1 VSTGVAF
8 EEVFDELFAVAYRV
22 ALRMTG
28 STTAAEDATSEAM
41 TRAYV
46 RWSRLAGATVAQAW
60 VVRTTT
66 NIILD
71 GYRRDRRNRTP
82 SASAP
87 EPSEADGDDGS
98 LAVAMAALP
107 RRQRQVVALR
117 YLADLSETQVAEALG
132 LSVGSIRTHLRRGLA
147 ALRITLTS
155 PAEPTDA

>member
-8 EEVFDELFAVAYRV
+8 EEAFNELFVVAYRV
-22 ALRMTG
+22 ALRLTG
-28 STTAAEDATSEAM
+28 SASAAEDAASEAL

-46 RWSRLAGATVAQAW
+46 RWGRLSGASGAPGWVA
-60 VVRTTT
+60 RSTT
-66 NIILD
+66 NIVLD
-71 GYRRDRRNRTP
+71 SYRRDRRHW
-82 SASAP
+82 AP
-87 EPSEADGDDGS
+87 TQGATDLLEPEGDDGS
-98 LAVAMAALP
+98 LAAAMAALP

-147 ALRITLTS
+147 ALRITLTA